1 MSMRYRVSPW
11 QRALVA
17 CYAGYYLVWTSI
29 VVVVLKAL
37 EEMMVLY
44 SDAESLTSVS
54 EALDIVG
61 SVFLGHGLLLGL

>member
-1 MSMRYRVSPW
+1 MATRVGRVLSRLLFSMEVYS
-11 QRALVA
+11 
-17 CYAGYYLVWTSI
+17 CCF
-29 VVVVLKAL
+29 KAL